1 MGDFVKT
8 PRCVLVVLQAA
19 RSYIQFGL
27 GPWDKGLKCVFYIS
41 KQNWPP
47 GSLSILPYLAYTLSQ
62 PWAFQPR
69 GWAVLPLEALPYIIQ
84 TFWIS
89 SPLHVC
95 PFFLPNPHPHGD
107 FLSLGPW
114 ESVKSPESSFPTDLP
129 FIYSNLLWIGSFYQC
144 RNNLPY
150 TIFNSSSKKGGPN
163 QAIPCKTLLVFA
175 VGWAAGALA
184 KDTTLAMT
192 GVESFLRDGGP
203 AEAAWTMEILAT

>member
-1 MGDFVKT
+1 M
-8 PRCVLVVLQAA
+8 
-19 RSYIQFGL
+19 
-27 GPWDKGLKCVFYIS
+27 
-41 KQNWPP
+41 
-47 GSLSILPYLAYTLSQ
+47 
-62 PWAFQPR
+62 
-69 GWAVLPLEALPYIIQ
+69 
-84 TFWIS
+84 
-89 SPLHVC
+89 C

-129 FIYSNLLWIGSFYQC
+129 FYQC

-203 AEAAWTMEILAT
+203 AEAA